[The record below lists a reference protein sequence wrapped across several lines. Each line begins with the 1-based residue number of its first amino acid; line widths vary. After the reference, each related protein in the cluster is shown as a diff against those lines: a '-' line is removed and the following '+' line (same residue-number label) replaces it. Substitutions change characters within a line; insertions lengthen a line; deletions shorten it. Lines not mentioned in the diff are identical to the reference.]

1 MKATLQ
7 LIRSATIKLKI
18 DGFTLLVDPYL
29 APQGKGRSY
38 AGVRTSP
45 LVPLPCA
52 VDELL
57 ADVDAVFVS
66 HLHSDH
72 FDEAAREV
80 IPKSMP
86 LLCPDP
92 LASALAADG
101 FKDVRPIGDDTPGPL
116 GIRLTSG
123 QHGPEAVLEEMGN
136 VAGFVL
142 PLGRNKRLYWV
153 GDSIDCPAVQQVL
166 REYQP
171 SVVVVHACGA
181 DWNGVGP
188 LVMDCGMVE
197 SVLNAAPQAR
207 VIATHMDAVDHATVS
222 RADLL
227 RYFGSKPALM
237 ARMSIPLD
245 GETISLA

>member
-1 MKATLQ
+1 MSATLQ
-7 LIRSATIKLKI
+7 LIRSATIKLRI

-29 APQGKGRSY
+29 ASQGKGRSY

-45 LVPLPCA
+45 LVPLPCRT
-52 VDELL
+52 DELL

-72 FDEAAREV
+72 FDETAREV

-86 LLCPDP
+86 LLCPGP
-92 LASALAADG
+92 LAAALTADG
-101 FKDVRPIGDDTPGPL
+101 FNDVRPIAGDTPGPL
-116 GIRLTSG
+116 GIRLTPG
-123 QHGPEAVLEEMGN
+123 QHGPEAVLEEMGD
-136 VAGFVL
+136 VSGFVL
-142 PLGRNKRLYWV
+142 PIGPDQRLYWV
-153 GDSIDCPAVQQVL
+153 GDSINCPAVQRVL
-166 REYQP
+166 RECRP

-181 DWNGVGP
+181 EWDGVGP
-188 LVMDCGMVE
+188 LVMDCKMVE
-197 SVLNAAPQAR
+197 SVLHAAPQAR

-227 RYFGSKPALM
+227 RYFSSKPALM

-245 GETISLA
+245 GEMISLA